1 MATRGTVTDTAMRA
15 PLDTPDVALTN
26 TMVGASCTSMGT
38 VWPDDS
44 VRLCRLLTMCPMKAI
59 EAGNL
64 LTDDEWNVAVAMQL
78 LPGSSWMVMLAS
90 EELVLAARIALS
102 GLTTSDMH
110 DVAVRVVR
118 LRLTRTA
125 GSELGGRGGEE
136 GDGGGE
142 DGGGGGGWSGGER
155 GGWR

>member
-1 MATRGTVTDTAMRA
+1 MRE
-15 PLDTPDVALTN
+15 PLDDVMDDVALTN

-44 VRLCRLLTMCPMKAI
+44 VRLCRLLTVCPMEAI
-59 EAGNL
+59 EAGDL
-64 LTDDEWNVAVAMQL
+64 LTDDEWNVAVAVQL
-78 LPGSSWMVMLAS
+78 LPGSRWMVMLAS
-90 EELVLAARIALS
+90 EELVLAARIEMS
-102 GLTTSDMH
+102 GSTTSDVVH

-142 DGGGGGGWSGGER
+142 DGGSGGGWSGGER